1 MYAIGTSIISSVGMK
16 KLFELAIPG
25 EGKLKYFL
33 MNVKITIFFSYYFFS
48 YLQIFLNIS
57 PYTGC
62 AFASLCNLYFARVK
76 DLKFLID

>member
-48 YLQIFLNIS
+48 IFHLILGVLLLVFATFILQE
-57 PYTGC
+57 
-62 AFASLCNLYFARVK
+62 
-76 DLKFLID
+76 